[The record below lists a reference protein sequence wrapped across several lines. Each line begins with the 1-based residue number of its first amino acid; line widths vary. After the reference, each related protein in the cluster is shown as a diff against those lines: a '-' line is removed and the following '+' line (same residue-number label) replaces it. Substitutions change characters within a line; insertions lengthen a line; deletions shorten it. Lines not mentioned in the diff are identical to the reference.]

1 MPGYLPDACLSILM
15 PVHANRTHQK
25 GETDVSL
32 QESFQPL
39 TSGAEAPR
47 RSEPDSHRA
56 ARLRRDHD
64 GCRPCVGDNIRT
76 GDVCKAKVFVN
87 SVHLCGTAPGAGT
100 LKFTNDGVHIV
111 AVFTIAAGTNTVAW
125 DGSVNG
131 AEQFASQFI
140 DDIPV
145 KAQVQIPVVTGD
157 RIWIGRADHTISNRT
172 ISVLFDDVPGSVPT
186 GEAPPEQKIEALVD
200 AVTCPQPGLA
210 GSMTALGVIVQ
221 LTTATTFNG
230 ESCSELAA
238 LFASGMSLLIDV
250 TILEDATGAL
260 SATEVELGDGTRGF
274 RRRGDSRGR
283 D

>member
-1 MPGYLPDACLSILM
+1 M
-15 PVHANRTHQK
+15 RTGHIRREKQMFRFK
-25 GETDVSL
+25 SRFSHSL
-32 QESFQPL
+32 
-39 TSGAEAPR
+39 
-47 RSEPDSHRA
+47 RA
-56 ARLRRDHD
+56 LRRRDALSPTATALLGFAAITLVAAPAWAD
-64 GCRPCVGDNIRT
+64 TFGS
-76 GDVCKAKVFVN
+76 GDVCTKVFVN

-131 AEQFASQFI
+131 AEQFARQFV
-140 DDIPV
+140 DDIPL

-157 RIWIGRADHTISNRT
+157 RIWIGRADHTISYRT
-172 ISVLFDDVPGSVPT
+172 ISVRFDDVPGSVPT
-186 GEAPPEQKIEALVD
+186 GAAPPEQKMEALVD
-200 AVTCPQPGLA
+200 ALTCPQQGLA
-210 GSMTALGVIVQ
+210 GFMTALGVIVE

-238 LFASGMSLLIDV
+238 LFASGMTLLVDV

-260 SATEVELGDGTRGF
+260 SATEVELGDGPRGI
-274 RRRGDSRGR
+274 RRRGNSRGR